1 MQNYNCEDL
10 DVEKTT
16 SIIRNRS
23 LINKAQGVKSEGN
36 RFVSKKGQIISLSN
50 REFQCVKLL
59 AHGKRVKEIARY
71 LDISHRTVEHYLMLV
86 REKTACNYHEQLVDF
101 YWVYVEQ
108 KSLDI

>member
-1 MQNYNCEDL
+1 MQNYISESSYAITLNAEYNN
-10 DVEKTT
+10 
-16 SIIRNRS
+16 RNFIKKPNS
-23 LINKAQGVKSEGN
+23 KNEGA
-36 RFVSKKGQIISLSN
+36 RFIAKKDQIISLSN

-71 LDISHRTVEHYLMLV
+71 LEISHRTVEHYLMLV
-86 REKTACNYHEQLVDF
+86 KEKTACNYHEQLVDF